1 MKNLTY
7 LFVFVISS
15 HAIANED
22 CINKY
27 KKKFFKNKQRY
38 EKAVSRFDS
47 RREAAQSHIYS
58 AQATGTISV
67 GALFGTATLQNDVR
81 PVKSDYNLS
90 GEPIIKAYDHNL
102 VASSSRPAFL
112 DELYNDALNVDA
124 DTTYEEVQKYLKK
137 GMDDGEFCS
146 FWGLK
151 DKDKIT
157 KYVLQN
163 LSKQRVVTTRDL
175 SIVDSRADKVI
186 KTDSVQ
192 TNGAKISVT
201 GQ

>member
-7 LFVFVISS
+7 LFVFIVSSYAIS
-15 HAIANED
+15 NDD

-27 KKKFFKNKQRY
+27 KKKYFKNKQRY
-38 EKAVSRFDS
+38 EKAVMRYDR
-47 RREAAQSHIYS
+47 RREAAQSQIFS
-58 AQATGTISV
+58 AQATGSISV

-90 GEPIIKAYDHNL
+90 GEPIIKAYDHKL
-102 VASSSRPAFL
+102 VSSSSRPVFL

-124 DTTYEEVQKYLKK
+124 DTTYEEVQKHLKK
-137 GMDDGEFCS
+137 GMHDGDFCS

-163 LSKQRVVTTRDL
+163 LSKQRVVTTKDL

-186 KTDSVQ
+186 DPKPVKIDSPI
-192 TNGAKISVT
+192 ISVT
-201 GQ
+201 DQ